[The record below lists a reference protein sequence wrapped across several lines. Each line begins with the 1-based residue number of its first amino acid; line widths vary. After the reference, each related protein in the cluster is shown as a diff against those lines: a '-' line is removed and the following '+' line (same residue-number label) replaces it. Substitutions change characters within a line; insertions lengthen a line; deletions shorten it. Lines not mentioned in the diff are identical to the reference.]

1 MASETASP
9 AGSRPQKV
17 GFLLVPGFALMSYAA
32 AIEPLRAANLLSGR
46 RLYEW
51 CHISPSGEAAHAST
65 GALVPCDFAAGAEVA
80 LDLLIVCAGGDPAA
94 FDDARTLGWIRR
106 HAAHGTV
113 IGGVSGGPVILA
125 KAGVSAGRRM
135 TVHWEH
141 AEALKAAHPDLL
153 LGRALYVIDRDR
165 VTCAGGVAPLD
176 LMHALIA
183 ERQGAVFA
191 QKVSDWFLHTDIR
204 PASGPQ
210 RGSLVERYGVRD
222 RHVIAALELME
233 NHIADPLSGA
243 QLARAVG
250 LSLRQLERL
259 FRDRLARTPMQ
270 QYRAIRL
277 ERARTLIR
285 QTSLSLTEISLACGF
300 ASNSHL
306 SRAYRKRFAT
316 TPAADRAKPYTKER

>member
-1 MASETASP
+1 MTAP
-9 AGSRPQKV
+9 KAQPDEDRPQKV
-17 GFLLVPGFALMSYAA
+17 GFLLIPGFALMSYAA

-51 CHISPSGEAAHAST
+51 CHISPKGEAARAST
-65 GALVPCDFAAGAEVA
+65 GALVPCDLAAGDEAA
-80 LDLLIVCAGGDPAA
+80 LDLLIVCAGGEPAA
-94 FDDARTLGWIRR
+94 FDDARTLAWIRR

-113 IGGVSGGPVILA
+113 IGGVSGGPVVLA
-125 KAGVSAGRRM
+125 KAGVAAGRRM

-141 AEALKAAHPDLL
+141 AEALKAAYPDIL

-183 ERQGAVFA
+183 ERHGAVFA
-191 QKVSDWFLHTDIR
+191 RQVSDWFLHTDIR

-210 RGSLVERYGVRD
+210 RGSLAERYGVRD

-233 NHIADPLSGA
+233 NHIADPLEGA
-243 QLARAVG
+243 QLAQAVG

-259 FRDRLARTPMQ
+259 FRERLARTPMQ
-270 QYRAIRL
+270 LYRAIRL
-277 ERARTLIR
+277 DRARSLIR
-285 QTSLSLTEISLACGF
+285 QSSLSLSEVALACGF
-300 ASNSHL
+300 SSNSHL
-306 SRAYRKRFAT
+306 SREYRKHFAT
-316 TPAADRAKPYTKER
+316 TPAADRAKDWLEG

>member
-1 MASETASP
+1 MTARAAKP
-9 AGSRPQKV
+9 DEPRPQKV
-17 GFLLVPGFALMSYAA
+17 GFLLIPGFALMSYAA

-46 RLYEW
+46 TLYDW
-51 CHISPSGEAAHAST
+51 CHISPEGAAARAST
-65 GALVPCDFAAGAEVA
+65 GALVPCDLAVGGEVA
-80 LDLLIVCAGGDPAA
+80 LDLLIVCAGGEPAA
-94 FDDARTLGWIRR
+94 FDDPRTLAWIRR

-125 KAGVSAGRRM
+125 KAGVAAGRRM

-141 AEALKAAHPDLL
+141 AEALKTAYPEIL

-183 ERQGAVFA
+183 ARHGAVFA
-191 QKVSDWFLHTDIR
+191 QQVSDWFLHTDIR

-233 NHIADPLSGA
+233 NHIADPLEGA
-243 QLARAVG
+243 QLAKAVG

-277 ERARTLIR
+277 DRARTLIR
-285 QTSLSLTEISLACGF
+285 QTTLSLAEVALACGF
-300 ASNSHL
+300 ASTSHF
-306 SRAYRKRFAT
+306 SREYRKRYST
-316 TPAADRAKPYTKER
+316 TPGAERAMR

>member
-1 MASETASP
+1 MIAPKAQSNED
-9 AGSRPQKV
+9 RPQKV
-17 GFLLVPGFALMSYAA
+17 GFFLIPGFALMSYAA

-46 RLYEW
+46 SLYEW
-51 CHISPSGEAAHAST
+51 CHISPDGEAARAST
-65 GALVPCDFAAGAEVA
+65 GALVPCDLAAGDEVA
-80 LDLLIVCAGGDPAA
+80 LDLLIVCAGGEPAT
-94 FDDARTLGWIRR
+94 FDDARTLAWIRR

-113 IGGVSGGPVILA
+113 IGGVSGGPVVLA
-125 KAGVSAGRRM
+125 KAGVAAGRRM

-141 AEALKAAHPDLL
+141 AEALKTAYPDIL

-183 ERQGAVFA
+183 ERHGAVFA

-210 RGSLVERYGVRD
+210 RGSLSERYGVRD

-233 NHIADPLSGA
+233 NHIADPLSSA
-243 QLARAVG
+243 QLAQAVG

-259 FRDRLARTPMQ
+259 FRERLARSPMQ
-270 QYRAIRL
+270 LYRAIRL
-277 ERARTLIR
+277 ERGRTMVR
-285 QTSLSLTEISLACGF
+285 QTSLSLSEVALACGF
-300 ASNSHL
+300 ASNSHF
-306 SRAYRKRFAT
+306 SREYRKHFAT
-316 TPAADRAKPYTKER
+316 TPAADRARP